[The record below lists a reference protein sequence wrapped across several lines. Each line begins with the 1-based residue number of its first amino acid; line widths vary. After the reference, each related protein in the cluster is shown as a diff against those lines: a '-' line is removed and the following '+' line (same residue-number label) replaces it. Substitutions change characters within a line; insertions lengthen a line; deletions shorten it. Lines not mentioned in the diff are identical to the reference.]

1 MCSSSFL
8 SVLVFPG
15 KGNYAFSQQV
25 PHFCNGDD
33 AYKIVRLSFHMDVPS
48 SGIVSLIEMQGLGTR
63 IPGIQFFYPAMN
75 LLFQILQCVP
85 VLEQAVLELQ
95 DMALELAAF
104 PIDRRISLYIMYK
117 LHTIM
122 ILTVYSISSP
132 HKSRSLGAVLI

>member
-1 MCSSSFL
+1 
-8 SVLVFPG
+8 
-15 KGNYAFSQQV
+15 
-25 PHFCNGDD
+25 
-33 AYKIVRLSFHMDVPS
+33 MDVPS
-48 SGIVSLIEMQGLGTR
+48 SGIVSRIEMQGLGTR

-75 LLFQILQCVP
+75 LLFQIIQCVP

-104 PIDRRISLYIMYK
+104 PIDRRIRSARRAPC
-117 LHTIM
+117 TQIM